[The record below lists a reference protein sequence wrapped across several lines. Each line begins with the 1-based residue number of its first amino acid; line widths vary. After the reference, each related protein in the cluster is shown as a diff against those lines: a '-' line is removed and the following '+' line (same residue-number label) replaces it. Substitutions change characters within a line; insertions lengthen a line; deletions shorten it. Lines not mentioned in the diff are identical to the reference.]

1 MPDKMPDPQTYL
13 QAMYKEQ
20 CDQARQHENMR
31 QQSMTL
37 VLAVSA
43 ALATVGG
50 TALAATV
57 QPLLSVGAPW
67 VLALYALL
75 GWVVMELAR
84 LGKALSLKHYE
95 RNMLHVARA
104 RQYRQRLIDL
114 FPNTDYGSVNDDA
127 DKCHKAEWKLD
138 SSIIEARLH
147 EYWLGI
153 YTFVRY
159 LGIALI
165 VIPVA
170 LAIVLTL
177 VDLIEAQPEASTVA
191 ESGWVAPARTPRG
204 QTRDE

>member
-31 QQSMTL
+31 QQSTTL

-50 TALAATV
+50 TAFSATV
-57 QPLLSVGAPW
+57 QPLLSAGAPW

-104 RQYRQRLIDL
+104 RQYRQRLLVL
-114 FPNTDYGSVNDDA
+114 FP
-127 DKCHKAEWKLD
+127 
-138 SSIIEARLH
+138 
-147 EYWLGI
+147 
-153 YTFVRY
+153 
-159 LGIALI
+159 
-165 VIPVA
+165 
-170 LAIVLTL
+170 
-177 VDLIEAQPEASTVA
+177 
-191 ESGWVAPARTPRG
+191 
-204 QTRDE
+204 